1 MLREIYCDK
10 FHQKQIVFNSGLS
23 VVLGTNTGDNSIG
36 KSTFLLIV
44 DYVFGGNT
52 YANTADIIE
61 NVGAHDIY
69 FAFVFGGETFKLC
82 RNSIYS
88 QTIWKCDDT
97 YEKVK
102 QIRLDDYCKWLDSKY
117 AMSLPELS
125 FRDAVGRY
133 IRVYGKNNCDE
144 RRPLH
149 YLVTEKAEKACDA
162 LLKLFDKYVPLKETE
177 KAAQQSETELT
188 AYRKAQSLQFV
199 AKITKSVYNKNTK
212 EILNIEAQIEKLSSG
227 LEHGLLDVD
236 AAASEQ
242 AVYVKKL
249 LSRVRRARSKVKAQ
263 SDLIDENGTYAF
275 SATTDSFADLQH
287 FFPNA
292 AITHLENIEGFHRTI
307 SAVFKDE
314 LRTERRNLDKELAEY
329 DRIISEYEAQLQELI
344 QTPSLSKVVLTRHAE
359 LLREKDRMEKEN
371 EAYEKLQQLKKARDD
386 DAERLKTIKERQ
398 LTLVS
403 QRLNEEMKRLNDAIY
418 KGSYNA
424 PILSFSDTDYKF
436 FTPDD
441 TGTGIAYKGLVVYD
455 LAVLN
460 LTKLPILVHDSVVLK
475 QISDDAI
482 EKIIELY
489 STCGKQVIIALDKQD
504 SYSEKTSALLSNAAV
519 LKLAKGGQELFGRS
533 WG

>member
-1 MLREIYCDK
+1 M
-10 FHQKQIVFNSGLS
+10 
-23 VVLGTNTGDNSIG
+23 
-36 KSTFLLIV
+36 
-44 DYVFGGNT
+44 
-52 YANTADIIE
+52 
-61 NVGAHDIY
+61 
-69 FAFVFGGETFKLC
+69 
-82 RNSIYS
+82 
-88 QTIWKCDDT
+88 
-97 YEKVK
+97 
-102 QIRLDDYCKWLDSKY
+102 
-117 AMSLPELS
+117 
-125 FRDAVGRY
+125 
-133 IRVYGKNNCDE
+133 
-144 RRPLH
+144 
-149 YLVTEKAEKACDA
+149 
-162 LLKLFDKYVPLKETE
+162 
-177 KAAQQSETELT
+177 
-188 AYRKAQSLQFV
+188 
-199 AKITKSVYNKNTK
+199 YNKNTK
-212 EILNIEAQIEKLSSG
+212 EILNIEAQIEDISSG

-236 AAASEQ
+236 ATASEQ
-242 AVYVKKL
+242 AIYVKKL
-249 LSRVRRARSKVKAQ
+249 LSRARRARSKVKAQ
-263 SDLIDENGTYAF
+263 SDLIDENGTYTF
-275 SATTDSFADLQH
+275 SATTDNFADLQH

-292 AITHLENIEGFHRTI
+292 VITHLENIEGFHRTI
-307 SAVFKDE
+307 AAVFKDE
-314 LRTERRNLDKELAEY
+314 LRMERRNLEKELAEY

-344 QTPSLSKVVLTRHAE
+344 QTPSLSKAVLTRHAE

-386 DAERLKTIKERQ
+386 DAERLKAIKERQ

-403 QRLNEEMKRLNDAIY
+403 QRLNEEMRRLNDVIY

-424 PILSFSDTDYKF
+424 PILNFSDTDYKF

-504 SYSEKTSALLSNAAV
+504 SYSEKTSALLSDAAV

>member
-1 MLREIYCDK
+1 MPEAEPAQPPIPQAYQLSLFPTEDEQIAYIAEAESYTPSAFSMSIPQSDIDHILRMEGNADYARMKIATEFSKGKGVEEIAAFLQSS
-10 FHQKQIVFNSGLS
+10 FH
-23 VVLGTNTGDNSIG
+23 
-36 KSTFLLIV
+36 
-44 DYVFGGNT
+44 GGNGVVT
-52 YANTADIIE
+52 E
-61 NVGAHDIY
+61 N
-69 FAFVFGGETFKLC
+69 
-82 RNSIYS
+82 
-88 QTIWKCDDT
+88 
-97 YEKVK
+97 
-102 QIRLDDYCKWLDSKY
+102 
-117 AMSLPELS
+117 
-125 FRDAVGRY
+125 GRY
-133 IRVYGKNNCDE
+133 SAWYADDGIHIANG
-144 RRPLH
+144 
-149 YLVTEKAEKACDA
+149 
-162 LLKLFDKYVPLKETE
+162 
-177 KAAQQSETELT
+177 
-188 AYRKAQSLQFV
+188 
-199 AKITKSVYNKNTK
+199 
-212 EILNIEAQIEKLSSG
+212 
-227 LEHGLLDVD
+227 D
-236 AAASEQ
+236 AA
-242 AVYVKKL
+242 
-249 LSRVRRARSKVKAQ
+249 R
-263 SDLIDENGTYAF
+263 YAF